1 MICKSTNSQTRGFE
15 SCGKDIFKRYKFG
28 LCTKCFFDW
37 TQEDERGKIYYAKS
51 FKPKVKKVIL
61 KANKLE
67 SKEKKESQINW
78 RVKLQTNLQFIARL
92 IDKDLP
98 CLARK
103 TTGQMHGGHVFA
115 KGGNSTMALN
125 LHNIHRQSAYSNKHL
140 NDDGK
145 LREELVI
152 EYGNDYFEFIKT
164 IKYHKSLEH
173 SNKDYQ
179 EIYFLSLEIS
189 NMLKKKE
196 STYEVEERIN
206 LRSKINLTLGIYDK
220 EYCEF
225 KINI

>member
-15 SCGKDIFKRYKFG
+15 SCGKDIYKRYKFG
-28 LCTKCFFDW
+28 LCTKCFFNW

-51 FKPKVKKVIL
+51 FQPKVKKVIV
-61 KANKLE
+61 KSNKLE
-67 SKEKKESQINW
+67 AKEKKDKLVNW
-78 RVKLQTNLQFIARL
+78 RKKLQTNVQLIARL

-103 TTGQMHGGHVFA
+103 TNSAIQGGHVFA

-125 LHNIHRQSAYSNKHL
+125 LHNIHRQSAYSNKYL

-152 EYGNDYFEFIKT
+152 EYGNDYFEFIKNIRT
-164 IKYHKSLEH
+164 HKPLKF
-173 SNKDYQ
+173 SNKEYQ

-189 NMLKKKE
+189 NMLKKKGI
-196 STYEVEERIN
+196 TYELEERIN
-206 LRSKINLTLGIYDK
+206 LRSQINITLGVYDH

-225 KINI
+225 IKN

>member
-28 LCTKCFFDW
+28 LCSKCFFNW

-51 FKPKVKKVIL
+51 FQPKVKKVIVR
-61 KANKLE
+61 ANKLE
-67 SKEKKESQINW
+67 AKEKKESQINW
-78 RVKLQTNLQFIARL
+78 RKKLQTNVQLISRL

-103 TTGQMHGGHVFA
+103 TMGQMHGGHVFA

-125 LHNIHRQSAYSNKHL
+125 LHNIHRQSAYSNTFL

-152 EYGNDYFEFIKT
+152 EYGIDYFEFIKNIRT
-164 IKYHKSLEH
+164 HKPLKF
-173 SNKDYQ
+173 SNKEYQ

-189 NMLKKKE
+189 NMLKKKGI
-196 STYEVEERIN
+196 TYELEERIN
-206 LRSKINLTLGIYDK
+206 LRSQINLTLGIYEK

-225 KINI
+225 INN